1 MFAPALQ
8 TSIRRNGKGVPI
20 IESLLSCLFLLIVVV
35 IAWYIVKFVFKLAG
49 CILWAVLVGI
59 VAVGLIIISV
69 LFIF

>member
-8 TSIRRNGKGVPI
+8 ASIQCNWKGVPM
-20 IESLLSCLFLLIVVV
+20 IESLFSCLFLLIVVV

-49 CILWAVLVGI
+49 CLMWGILVGI